1 MKLLLNSTF
10 IMDPHW
16 QFVNIWEQFCNLTI
30 LNWFPTFLW
39 LMSVLCPLVLCIS
52 ICLENVIL
60 FIQQNNI
67 IILPTI
73 IAKPSLEIIT
83 WEDFLSPKLLNLVKQ
98 LQIMPKVH
106 QENHTFGLEVTGL
119 VVVMFTGWAFFFY
132 AFLYMKSYVYLFTY
146 FFLSNNYLSLCKD
159 ITLFFL
165 RIILY
170 PFLEGLHSSSKLL
183 Y

>member
-1 MKLLLNSTF
+1 MEKQWWQNRAKSILLNSTL
-10 IMDPHW
+10 IMGQHW
-16 QFVNIWEQFCNLTI
+16 HFVNILEFAEFCSLTT
-30 LNWFPTFLW
+30 LNWFLMFLW
-39 LMSVLCPLVLCIS
+39 LMSVLWLVLCIF

-60 FIQQNNI
+60 LIQQNNI

-98 LQIMPKVH
+98 LQIMPKVR

-159 ITLFFL
+159 INYSVL
-165 RIILY
+165 
-170 PFLEGLHSSSKLL
+170 S
-183 Y
+183 